1 MEKNQQQQQQ
11 RTGNNKS
18 SELQILFLADGNE
31 TPTKKKKEQKK
42 TGYENETRK
51 VTKLAP
57 KPNSQCSQIK
67 VIDLK
72 RKVSHFTSAFFTTFV
87 F

>member
-31 TPTKKKKEQKK
+31 TPTKKKKRVEK
-42 TGYENETRK
+42 NWIRK
-51 VTKLAP
+51 RDTKS
-57 KPNSQCSQIK
+57 N
-67 VIDLK
+67 
-72 RKVSHFTSAFFTTFV
+72 
-87 F
+87 